1 MILVP
6 LSWFLFNI
14 NNAPLIF
21 TFTMMIYPSWYSSPD
36 FTSVKFTLKINIV
49 LLPDPHPHPEQAPD
63 SLHISSRLWSLLLRL
78 VRRVSNFSG
87 NSRTTV
93 GRTLSLTR
101 CTGTTPT
108 LLRYHHH
115 DEARISLRGEIKS
128 ISPILLFLKPKNWNY
143 FRLEHD
149 L

>member
-49 LLPDPHPHPEQAPD
+49 LILV
-63 SLHISSRLWSLLLRL
+63 LILSRLLIVFIYPHDCDRCCSGWFDEYQTSVGTAGPQWGEHYLLRDVL
-78 VRRVSNFSG
+78 ERHLHSYG
-87 NSRTTV
+87 IIIITMKH
-93 GRTLSLTR
+93 GYPL
-101 CTGTTPT
+101 
-108 LLRYHHH
+108 
-115 DEARISLRGEIKS
+115 GEIKS